1 MRSSHPPVRRDRV
14 RGEGIAAVASAR
26 TAEAIVPAIE
36 PDDRYPGIVRREAA
50 DVAASRCRQRDS
62 ATAGSK
68 TIKAIVRDEG
78 GLPSHFVAAEW
89 LRKVS
94 ARAAARRAE
103 VQRTISAIKS
113 SDRVKVELREIHP
126 LLRKWLMRSRSALRS
141 RSASY
146 ARSRL
151 AWSRIR
157 CSTIAASS
165 SSSSGRL
172 RNSGSY

>member
-68 TIKAIVRDEG
+68 TIKAIVRDE
-78 GLPSHFVAAEW
+78 
-89 LRKVS
+89 
-94 ARAAARRAE
+94 E
-103 VQRTISAIKS
+103 VF
-113 SDRVKVELREIHP
+113 P
-126 LLRKWLMRSRSALRS
+126 
-141 RSASY
+141 
-146 ARSRL
+146 
-151 AWSRIR
+151 RILWPPN
-157 CSTIAASS
+157 
-165 SSSSGRL
+165 G
-172 RNSGSY
+172 